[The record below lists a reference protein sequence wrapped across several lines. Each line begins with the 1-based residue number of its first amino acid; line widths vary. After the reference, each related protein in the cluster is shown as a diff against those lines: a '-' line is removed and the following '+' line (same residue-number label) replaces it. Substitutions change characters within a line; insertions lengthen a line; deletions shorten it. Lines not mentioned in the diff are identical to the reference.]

1 MTRMITRHTTQ
12 SIEDFLDDFA
22 GRIGMEGF
30 NPDNRIHIAEENRE
44 FVWPQKM
51 QEELIISI
59 FEGFAIPLMVICDDQ
74 LMDGGNRATS
84 LMLWRQNKFTVK
96 FGDWQGNY
104 DAMVQHPILA
114 GRWNRCVIPMTLIHN
129 ATKEERSQIYE
140 NYNKGIILSFG
151 QRLLNRKQ
159 CKLVEAAL
167 KMLGRGD
174 SEFELKELLSNVWQ
188 SKWRKTKTLTELG
201 LAYQILVSS
210 MFGPA
215 YCHTKFHAHLD
226 KILHTETVD
235 LTNLKFIC
243 EVIQGADVEN
253 AVDKK
258 KKALIFKKFISAMI
272 YDFHSGDISRESFVE
287 KWTSFYRKAY
297 MNITSDHLKTI
308 LDVKTDRGDNVSRV
322 RRLSINVSTYLD
334 GTLLET
340 RRQDDDDDDDEDDSI

>member
-22 GRIGMEGF
+22 GRAGMEGF
-30 NPDNRIHIAEENRE
+30 NSDRRIHIAEENRE
-44 FVWPQKM
+44 FVWPQSM
-51 QEELIISI
+51 QQGLIVSI
-59 FEGFAIPLMVICDDQ
+59 FDGFAIPLMVICDDQ

-96 FGDWQGNY
+96 FGEWEGNY

-140 NYNKGIILSFG
+140 NYNKGIVLSFG
-151 QRLLNRKQ
+151 QRLLNRSR
-159 CKLVEAAL
+159 CKPVETAL
-167 KMLGRGD
+167 RMLGRGD
-174 SEFELKELLSNVWQ
+174 SDFELKELLSNVWQ

-201 LAYQILVSS
+201 LAYQIIISS

-215 YCHTKFHAHLD
+215 YFHTKFHSHLD

-243 EVIQGADVEN
+243 EVIRDADVEN
-253 AVDKK
+253 AIDKK
-258 KKALIFKKFISAMI
+258 KKAMIFKKFIGAII
-272 YDFHSGDISRESFVE
+272 YDLHSGEISRESFRD
-287 KWTSFYRKAY
+287 KWTVFYRKAY
-297 MNITSDHLKTI
+297 LNITSEQLKTI
-308 LDVKTDRGDNVSRV
+308 IDVKTDRGDNLSRV
-322 RRLSINVSTYLD
+322 RRLSLNVSTYLD

-340 RRQDDDDDDDEDDSI
+340 LSHEDDDDDDEDDSD